1 MILITGGLGHI
12 GSATVQAL
20 LDIGEECVLIQR
32 RSPEIPAG
40 RFSRPVTAVQG
51 DVKDLEALRAIGRDH
66 AITGIVHMAGSMPWP
81 PNPDEAP
88 VEAAREALG
97 GLFNIIQVASEWGV
111 KRVSLASTIGVYA
124 GLSNTGALSEDLP
137 VPLTA
142 PHVIPTFKK
151 ISELLGH
158 HLAGA
163 TGLEIIH
170 LRISGAWGPLGHLPN
185 FAFPAPQFVH
195 AAATGTPVDLSGVA
209 GRLKADDGLDL
220 CYVYDLGRATAL
232 LQTADA
238 LTYATYNVASGR
250 IDHQRR
256 GDRRDQIGR
265 ARLRTRARA
274 RFHRAGG
281 LPRHHPIARRH
292 RLPAGMGPRALG
304 RRLHRVLP
312 CRQHAIEPASA
323 RAGLQLVPQTRSIN
337 SRTASGTCSAVQ
349 RPVRLLRCTGFSKSV
364 DLASLAPV
372 ASAVVVAAVGSGSRR
387 PLQGAICRSR
397 PSCSAVSRRR
407 PARSAE
413 ADDHATATPAARS
426 VIRRAWCR

>member
-12 GSATVQAL
+12 GSATVKAL

-66 AITGIVHMAGSMPWP
+66 AITGIVHMA
-81 PNPDEAP
+81 
-88 VEAAREALG
+88 EALG

-111 KRVSLASTIGVYA
+111 KRVSLASTIGVYG

-163 TGLEIIH
+163 TGVEIIH

-238 LTYATYNVASGR
+238 LKYTTYNVASGR
-250 IDHQRR
+250 TTTNAEVIAAIRSVVPDFELKLEP
-256 GDRRDQIGR
+256 GSTVPAAYLDIT
-265 ARLRTRARA
+265 RLHDDTGYLPEWDLERSVANYIA
-274 RFHRAGG
+274 YFRAGNT
-281 LPRHHPIARRH
+281 
-292 RLPAGMGPRALG
+292 
-304 RRLHRVLP
+304 
-312 CRQHAIEPASA
+312 Q
-323 RAGLQLVPQTRSIN
+323 
-337 SRTASGTCSAVQ
+337 
-349 RPVRLLRCTGFSKSV
+349 
-364 DLASLAPV
+364 
-372 ASAVVVAAVGSGSRR
+372 
-387 PLQGAICRSR
+387 
-397 PSCSAVSRRR
+397 
-407 PARSAE
+407 
-413 ADDHATATPAARS
+413 
-426 VIRRAWCR
+426 